1 MKYFVYQRKFSH
13 RESEDS
19 GMCTMTTEGTQSL
32 QQSKHT
38 KDAVKKS
45 SSAVTV
51 AAMLK
56 EHSSYNLSQES
67 CNLDPHSSHHNARSP
82 QVSYLNQFSHKQAVD
97 NFDHESVRLEGN
109 RNGCGSDSGGDS
121 DGEQYDSGFPA
132 LLPQKKHMFTSSRCR
147 SR

>member
-1 MKYFVYQRKFSH
+1 
-13 RESEDS
+13 
-19 GMCTMTTEGTQSL
+19 MCTMTTEGTQSL

-56 EHSSYNLSQES
+56 EHSSCNLSQGS
-67 CNLDPHSSHHNARSP
+67 CGLDPHSSDPYTKSP
-82 QVSYLNQFSHKQAVD
+82 QASYLNQCSHKLAVN
-97 NFDHESVRLEGN
+97 NFDHGTVRHEGILTGN
-109 RNGCGSDSGGDS
+109 KNGCGSDSGGDS

-132 LLPQKKHMFTSSRCR
+132 LLPQRKQMFTSSRCR